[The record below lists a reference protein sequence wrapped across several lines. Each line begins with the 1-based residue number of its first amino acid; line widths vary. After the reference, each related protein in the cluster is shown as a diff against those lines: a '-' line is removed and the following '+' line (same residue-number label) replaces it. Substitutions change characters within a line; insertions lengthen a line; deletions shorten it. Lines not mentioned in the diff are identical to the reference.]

1 MAKKF
6 KLDENWY
13 QYERQQLAKV
23 AKRLFENANRRIRNI
38 RKSGL
43 ISPAYESVM
52 ATGGEF
58 FVKGA
63 STEELVKEIAR
74 CLTFLNSDEGATVQS
89 ARKYTKAIENAQQ
102 GLTPNES
109 KIKWEIYSK
118 LKQMYPTYF
127 ADKLTRR
134 NYDSDRVLQAI
145 ENKIIEK
152 RRSVYGG
159 IGGDLPGFSAFK
171 SNFQSLSN
179 SQEQAIM
186 QIIESIRRRIEDTVN
201 NFIDTY
207 DGKNLD
213 FGFVR
218 VHIDVDAN

>member
-6 KLDENWY
+6 KLDEKWY

-43 ISPAYESVM
+43 TSPAYESVM
-52 ATGGEF
+52 STGGEF
-58 FVKGA
+58 YVKGA

-74 CLTFLNSDEGATVQS
+74 CLTFLNSNEGATVQS
-89 ARKYTKAIENAQQ
+89 ARKYTKAIENMQ
-102 GLTPNES
+102 GLTPNEN
-109 KIKWEIYSK
+109 KIKWEIYNK

-134 NYDSDRVLQAI
+134 KYDSDRVLQAI

-159 IGGDLPGFSAFK
+159 IGGDMPGFSAFK

-179 SQEQAIM
+179 SQENAIM
-186 QIIESIRRRIEDTVN
+186 QIIESIRRRIEDTIN
-201 NFIDTY
+201 NFIDAY
-207 DGKNLD
+207 DGKNLN

>member
-23 AKRLFENANRRIRNI
+23 AKRLFETANRRIRNI
-38 RKSGL
+38 RKNGL
-43 ISPAYESVM
+43 MSPAYSSVM
-52 ATGGEF
+52 ETGGEF
-58 FVKGA
+58 YIKGA

-74 CLTFLNSDEGATVQS
+74 CLTCLNSNEGATVS
-89 ARKYTKAIENAQQ
+89 TARKYTKAIENSQQ

-109 KIKWEIYSK
+109 KIKWDIYSK

-127 ADKLTRR
+127 ADKMTRR
-134 NYDSDRVLQAI
+134 NYDSDRILQEI
-145 ENKIIEK
+145 ERHIVEK

-171 SNFQSLSN
+171 SSFQSLSA

-186 QIIESIRRRIEDTVN
+186 QIIEKIRRHVEDNVN
-201 NFIDTY
+201 NFIDNY
-207 DGKNLD
+207 DGKRLD
-213 FGFVR
+213 FGFLR
-218 VHIDVDAN
+218 LHIDVDEK